1 MPSLAIVGA
10 RLVDGRSETPI
21 DGDILVVGDDGR
33 IVAIGRGRR
42 KGLIPDG
49 TTVLDAAGATVVPGL
64 IDCHVHF
71 GGVHERLEDAV
82 GRTYTESVGAML
94 RAGEAF
100 LGQGVTTIRDAGG
113 APVGLKRLFAG
124 GWPGPRLQVSA
135 SPLSITGGHG
145 DGMTPSGLILD
156 GDRPFTELPRSLADG
171 PDEIRKVVRTN
182 IRAGADWIK
191 TFSTGGVYSMMDGP
205 GAVQYSVAEL
215 EVMVEEAGLA
225 GIHGVL
231 AHAENASG
239 IKNAVRAGVRSI
251 EHGDGIDDEA
261 IELMIE
267 RGVPLVPTFQIS
279 HRMLEPELVERGIT
293 PPWAVEKQQALMVD
307 LDRNFRR
314 AVERGVR
321 VAMGTDGV
329 RDEHLPREL
338 SHMVDHGMTP
348 LAALHAATI
357 EAARLLDL
365 EADLGTIEPGRIAD
379 LVLVNGDPLAE
390 PALWSDSARVVG
402 VVQAGRVVADRR

>member
-1 MPSLAIVGA
+1 VGLAIVGA
-10 RLVDGRSETPI
+10 RLVDGRSETPLE
-21 DGDILVVGDDGR
+21 GDTVVVGDDGR
-33 IVAIGRGRR
+33 IAAIGRGR
-42 KGLIPDG
+42 GLIPD
-49 TTVLDAAGATVVPGL
+49 DATIVDAGGATLVPGL

-71 GGVHERLEDAV
+71 LGVHERLEDSL

-94 RAGEAF
+94 KAGEAF

-113 APVGLKRLFAG
+113 APAGLKRLFAG
-124 GWPGPRLQVSA
+124 GWPGPRLQVSV

-145 DGMTPSGLILD
+145 DGMSPAGMVVDL
-156 GDRPFTELPRSLADG
+156 DRPMTELPPSLADG
-171 PDEIRKVVRTN
+171 TDEVRKVVRSN

-205 GAVQYSVAEL
+205 GAVQYSIEEIA
-215 EVMVEEAGLA
+215 VMVEEARLA

-231 AHAENASG
+231 AHAENAAG
-239 IKNAVRAGVRSI
+239 IKSAVRAGVRSI

-261 IELMIE
+261 IDLMLE

-307 LDRNFRR
+307 LDRNFRH
-314 AVERGVR
+314 AVERGIR

-329 RDEHLPREL
+329 RGEHLPREL
-338 SHMVDHGMTP
+338 SHLVEHGMTP
-348 LAALHAATI
+348 LGALRAATL

-365 EADLGTIEPGRIAD
+365 DADLGTIEIGHLAD
-379 LVLVNGDPLAE
+379 LALVAGDPLTE
-390 PALWSDSARVVG
+390 PQLWSDPARVVA
-402 VVQAGRVVADRR
+402 VVQAGKVVADRR

>member
-1 MPSLAIVGA
+1 MPLAIVGA
-10 RLVDGRSETPI
+10 RLLDARSETPL
-21 DGDILVVGDDGR
+21 DGDTLVVGDDGR
-33 IVAIGRGRR
+33 ILAIGRGRASVPE
-42 KGLIPDG
+42 GA
-49 TTVLDAAGATVVPGL
+49 TVLDAAGATVTPGL

-71 GGVHERLEDAV
+71 AGVHERLEESI

-94 RAGEAF
+94 KAGEAF
-100 LGQGVTTIRDAGG
+100 LRQGVTTIRDAGG
-113 APVGLKRLFAG
+113 GPVGLKRLFAG
-124 GWPGPRLQVSA
+124 GWPGPRLQVSI

-145 DGMTPSGLILD
+145 DPMSPSGVVLD
-156 GDRPFTELPRSLADG
+156 GDRPMTELPPSLADG
-171 PDEIRKVVRTN
+171 PDEIRKAVRAN

-215 EVMVEEAGLA
+215 QVMVEEARLA

-231 AHAENASG
+231 AHAENAAG
-239 IKNAVRAGVRSI
+239 IKNALRAGVRSI

-261 IELMIE
+261 IDLMIE

-279 HRMLEPELVERGIT
+279 HRMLEPTLVEQGIT

-307 LDRNFRR
+307 LDRNFRY

-321 VAMGTDGV
+321 VAMGTDGG
-329 RDEHLPREL
+329 RGEHLPREL

-365 EADLGTIEPGRIAD
+365 EAELGTIEPGKIGD
-379 LVLVNGDPLAE
+379 LVLVDGDPLAE
-390 PALWSDSARVVG
+390 PALWSDAARVVG
-402 VVQAGRVVADRR
+402 VVQAGKVVADRR